1 MAIKAT
7 IFKANLQI
15 ADMERHYYQDH
26 ALTLA
31 RHPSETDE
39 RMMVRLL
46 AFALHAHEYL
56 EFGQGMTN
64 DDEADLWQKD
74 LTGAIELW
82 IDVGIPDEK
91 LIRKACGR
99 CQPGGGVLLWRA
111 CRRHVVRAEQRS
123 VRTAEESHHH
133 QPAGGKHAG
142 AGQTGATLNEPA
154 MHHSGWASVVKRWQC
169 KRAGGTGDAENPGD
183 PEVNFTGTWNELS
196 PSASKPWLS
205 LRPDRPRSGGGAP
218 QANARSA
225 RVHAGH
231 KHLHPG
237 CGSPRHR
244 ATR

>member
-46 AFALHAHEYL
+46 AFALHAHEHL
-56 EFGQGMTN
+56 EFGQGMTD
-64 DDEADLWQKD
+64 DDEADLWRKD

-99 CQPGGGVLLWRA
+99 
-111 CRRHVVRAEQRS
+111 
-123 VRTAEESHHH
+123 
-133 QPAGGKHAG
+133 
-142 AGQTGATLNEPA
+142 AGQ
-154 MHHSGWASVVKRWQC
+154 VVVYSYGGRIAEMWFAQNSAQFERQQNLAIINLPQENTRELAKLAQRTMNLQC
-169 KRAGGTGDAENPGD
+169 TIQDGQ
-183 PEVNFTGTWNELS
+183 V
-196 PSASKPWLS
+196 WLS
-205 LRPDRPRSGGGAP
+205 D
-218 QANARSA
+218 
-225 RVHAGH
+225 
-231 KHLHPG
+231 
-237 CGSPRHR
+237 GSSSVEVERTLLKAAASR
-244 ATR
+244 K